1 LIGLLF
7 KEIAMKPRWS
17 QTLFTVS
24 LLLAFLLAACGGGG
38 SSAGAV
44 NSLEDVK
51 TATVQ
56 IVAKGTFRDPQVG
69 MVVNAAGAGT
79 GFIIDPS
86 GLVVTNNHVVTGAAL
101 LEVYIG
107 GETEAHNAK
116 VLGVSEC
123 SDLAVIDI
131 DGEGFPYL
139 EWYEGDITAGMDVYA
154 AGYPLGDP
162 EYTLTKGIVAKE
174 QAAGDT
180 PWSSVEHVI
189 EHDATIN
196 PGNSGGPLVT
206 ADGKIVAVNY
216 LKSAASQFVA
226 AQYFAIDRE
235 AAVPVIDRLKAG
247 EDVNSI
253 GINGEAVSDGESL
266 WGVWVASV
274 KSGSPA
280 DVAGLKPGD
289 ILVTLEGLV
298 LATDYT
304 LSSYCDVLRTHNPTD
319 VMNIEVLRFDT
330 MEYLQGQLNGRPL
343 ESQTVSTEREP
354 VEDTTSS
361 QAAPGATPTMASYGC
376 FETVKDDYNSIQ
388 VDVPCHW
395 NDVDGRAWKFGDE
408 NIGPSIWASTDVE
421 KFNTTWTTPGV
432 KFNVTS
438 HVDKVGGG
446 CSSLLDAYQVQ
457 YSGTCTPTD
466 RQASEQRG
474 LDVLTELYLGCG
486 SSSGPG
492 LFFYCGVPQNDPDAF
507 LVFFEVLF
515 VTEED
520 LTAMLRV
527 FDSAQIIAE
536 SLPY

>member
-1 LIGLLF
+1 MKRRSFQMMLTAAMLL
-7 KEIAMKPRWS
+7 
-17 QTLFTVS
+17 S
-24 LLLAFLLAACGGGG
+24 LLLTGCGGDG
-38 SSAGAV
+38 SSAGAAS
-44 NSLEDVK
+44 SLEDVK
-51 TATVQ
+51 SATVQ

-69 MVVNAAGAGT
+69 MVINAAGAGT

-86 GLVVTNNHVVTGAAL
+86 GLAVTNNHVVTGAAL

-107 GETEAHNAK
+107 GDTEPHNAK

-131 DGEGFPYL
+131 DGEGYPYL

-174 QAAGDT
+174 KAAGDT

-206 ADGKIVAVNY
+206 PDGKVVGVNY

-226 AQYFAIDRE
+226 AQYFAIDRD
-235 AAVPVIDRLKAG
+235 AAVPVIENLRVG

-343 ESQTVSTEREP
+343 EAQNVSSERSTSGDTAASEP
-354 VEDTTSS
+354 
-361 QAAPGATPTMASYGC
+361 APGPTPTMASYGC
-376 FETVKDDYNSIQ
+376 FTSVMDDYNSIQ

-432 KFNVTS
+432 KFNVTA

-446 CSSLLDAYQVQ
+446 CSALLDAYKVQ
-457 YSGTCTPTD
+457 YSGLCTPTE
-466 RQASEQRG
+466 RQSSEQRG
-474 LDVLTELYLGCG
+474 LDVLTDLYLGCG

-492 LFFYCGVPQNDPDAF
+492 LFFYCGVPQDTPDAF

-515 VTEED
+515 ITEAD
-520 LTAMLRV
+520 LDAMLRV
-527 FDSAQIIAE
+527 FNSAQIIAE
-536 SLPY
+536 KLPY

>member
-1 LIGLLF
+1 MRSRSIQNLLSAA
-7 KEIAMKPRWS
+7 I
-17 QTLFTVS
+17 
-24 LLLAFLLAACGGGG
+24 LLAFMLAGCGGADGG
-38 SSAGAV
+38 TAGGAV
-44 NSLEDVK
+44 GSLEEVK
-51 TATVQ
+51 SATVQ
-56 IVAKGTFRDPQVG
+56 IVAKGSFRDPQVG
-69 MVVNAAGAGT
+69 MVVNAAGAGS

-86 GLVVTNNHVVTGAAL
+86 GLAVTNNHVVTGAAL

-107 GETEAHNAK
+107 GDTEAHNAK

-139 EWYEGDITAGMDVYA
+139 EWYDGDITAGMDVYA
-154 AGYPLGDP
+154 AGFPLGDP
-162 EYTLTKGIVAKE
+162 EFTMTKGIIAKE
-174 QAAGDT
+174 KAAGDT
-180 PWSSVEHVI
+180 PWSSVERVI

-206 ADGKIVAVNY
+206 EDGKVVAVNY

-226 AQYFAIDRE
+226 AQYFAIERS
-235 AAVPVIDRLKAG
+235 AALEVIDRLKVS
-247 EDVNSI
+247 EDVDSI

-266 WGVWVASV
+266 WGIWVASV

-280 DVAGLKPGD
+280 DVAGIKPGD
-289 ILVTLEGLV
+289 ILVTLEDLV

-304 LSSYCDVLRTHNPTD
+304 LSSYCDILRTHDPTD

-343 ESQTVSTEREP
+343 EAQNISSERSTTDETASTDSGP
-354 VEDTTSS
+354 
-361 QAAPGATPTMASYGC
+361 APTPTIASYGC
-376 FETVKDDYNSIQ
+376 FTSVTDDYNSIQ

-446 CSSLLDAYQVQ
+446 CNPLLDAYQEQ
-457 YSGTCTPTD
+457 YSGTCTPTE
-466 RQASEQRG
+466 RQSSEQRG
-474 LDVLTELYLGCG
+474 LAVLTDLYLGCG
-486 SSSGPG
+486 GSGGPG
-492 LFFYCGVPQNDPDAF
+492 LFFYCGVPQDDPNAF

-515 VTEED
+515 ITEQD
-520 LTAMLRV
+520 LDAMVRV
-527 FDSAQIIAE
+527 FNSADIIGE
-536 SLPY
+536 LPY